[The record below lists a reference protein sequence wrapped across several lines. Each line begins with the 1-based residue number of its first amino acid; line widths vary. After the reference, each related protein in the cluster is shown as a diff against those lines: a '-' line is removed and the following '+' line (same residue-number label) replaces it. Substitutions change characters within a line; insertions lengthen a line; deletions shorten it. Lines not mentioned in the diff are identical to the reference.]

1 MIDASNYELS
11 KNIEITK
18 KVVDYAH
25 KYNVSVEAEIG
36 NIGGT
41 EDNINC
47 KNNCATKQDSVSL
60 IKNTNVDSLAP
71 AIGNMHGIYKVKP
84 NLNFKT
90 IKEISEETNLPL
102 VLHGSS
108 NLTDEDIKKS
118 IECGI
123 CKININTD
131 LQIVWS
137 KAVRQYLEKNKN
149 AYDPRKII
157 SSGEFNIKKYI
168 KDKLQL
174 LGNSNRL

>member
-1 MIDASNYELS
+1 MRRSAGVLLWKKENNECFVLLTHFGGPYWENNDFGAWSIQKGLVEENEKIYDAAKRES
-11 KNIEITK
+11 
-18 KVVDYAH
+18 
-25 KYNVSVEAEIG
+25 
-36 NIGGT
+36 
-41 EDNINC
+41 
-47 KNNCATKQDSVSL
+47 
-60 IKNTNVDSLAP
+60 
-71 AIGNMHGIYKVKP
+71 
-84 NLNFKT
+84 F
-90 IKEISEETNLPL
+90 EETNLPL